1 MSVYERFLEEVKGFG
16 IPSPFFIKNNILY
29 RVDEK
34 NDKEDYVIRQ
44 VPYVTK
50 CFDDIEKN
58 NVQYQL
64 KWYYEGKVYEEIV
77 PATGLATRRE
87 VVSLANKGLASSDR
101 NARNLIEYFDLF
113 LNENKLNRSLV
124 VSHLGYVGKQLIHP
138 LIETKFRVVAPGD
151 GEEERLGAFKCN
163 GTVEDWI
170 DSIFKPFRINIK
182 SSFAI
187 TSSFASVL
195 LAEYNIPPIVVDIS
209 GSSSKG
215 KTSVQK
221 VCASVWGI
229 PKPYIGTMSTTKV
242 GVERL
247 AGFLNAFPLILD
259 DTNSSDKPQD
269 LQHMIYLFSSGKG
282 KIRGD
287 KEGSRITSSWQSIFI
302 TTGENNI
309 LEYTNAQGTAARV
322 IPLTNF
328 STDNI
333 ASKYFNDFDEN
344 VEVICGSV
352 GLEFLKRWELNKHR
366 FEGRFK
372 ELEALY
378 REAVSKNRIMRRIAK
393 PFSFIVFVAE
403 VLNDLFKEE
412 NLAIPVDDFAGLF
425 LSICNENNHVDRAKN
440 VLVEILE
447 ELEANR
453 SHVYDEFEP
462 SQGIHAIVK
471 TDGLFLTI
479 NYLKRKLQVDEKQ
492 IREAWKNQQYIVL
505 QKNNGKSVDYLTI
518 THKGQSFRVVQVS
531 QKFLEEQGFNF
542 SRNRF

>member
-1 MSVYERFLEEVKGFG
+1 MTVYETFLEEVKGFG
-16 IPSPFFIKNNILY
+16 IPSPFFIKENKLF

-34 NDKEDYVIRQ
+34 NDKEDFVSRQ
-44 VPYVTK
+44 VPYITK

-64 KWYYEGKVYEEIV
+64 KWYYEGKVYDEVV

-87 VVSLANKGLASSDR
+87 VISLANKGLASSDR

-113 LNENKLNRSLV
+113 LDKNKLNRSLV
-124 VSHLGYVGKQLIHP
+124 VSHLGYVGEHFIHP
-138 LIETKFRVVAPGD
+138 LIETKFHVVPPGN
-151 GEEERLGAFKCN
+151 GEKERLEGFKCY

-170 DSIFKPFRINIK
+170 DTIFKPFRINIK

-187 TSSFASVL
+187 ASSFASVL

-209 GSSSKG
+209 GTSSRG

-221 VCASVWGI
+221 ACASVWGV
-229 PKPYIGTMSTTKV
+229 PDLYMGNMSITTV
-242 GVERL
+242 GVERV

-259 DTNSSDKPQD
+259 DTNSSPSPQE

-287 KEGSRITSSWQSIFI
+287 IEGSRITSSWKSIFI

-333 ASKYFNDFDEN
+333 ASEYFNDFDN
-344 VEVICGSV
+344 DVEVICGSI
-352 GLEFLKRWELNKHR
+352 GLEFLKRWKLNKHR
-366 FEGRFK
+366 FEGRYK
-372 ELEALY
+372 ELEVLY
-378 REAVSKNRIMRRIAK
+378 REDVSKNRIMRRIAK

-403 VLNDLFKEE
+403 VLNDLFREE
-412 NLAIPVDDFAGLF
+412 NIAIPVDDFSELF
-425 LSICNENNHVDRAKN
+425 LSICNENKHVDRAKN
-440 VLVEILE
+440 MLVEILE

-453 SHVYDEFEP
+453 GHVYEESEP
-462 SQGIHAIVK
+462 IKGIHAIIK
-471 TDGLFLTI
+471 PDELYLTI
-479 NYLKRKLQVDEKQ
+479 NFLKKKLQVDEKQ
-492 IREAWKNQQYIVL
+492 IREAWKSQQFTVH
-505 QKNNGKSVDYLTI
+505 QKNNGKIVDYKSI
-518 THKGQSFRVVQVS
+518 THNGKTFRVAQVN

-542 SRNRF
+542 SSNRF